1 MKIEKKYKVVEYDN
15 KISLKEKNLIIDIMK
30 NENAESIISKVSKR
44 ISSKFIEISI
54 NSDNLHLFSIK
65 LNQKLIGYALIAKKP
80 EYLIRD
86 FSKLRV
92 DIFLN
97 LFLRLKFFT
106 IIDLVFS
113 TLGVDI
119 FFLEKK
125 KKDIIAN
132 SINLNLLAIHKDY
145 QSKGIGKLFL
155 KHLLQ
160 KKSIFTKGK
169 YVTCETFSKK
179 AEKFYI
185 NKCNFK
191 ILGNKIRLFRKMVI
205 LKHTIN

>member
-113 TLGVDI
+113 TLGIDI

-125 KKDIIAN
+125 KRI
-132 SINLNLLAIHKDY
+132 
-145 QSKGIGKLFL
+145 LF
-155 KHLLQ
+155 Q
-160 KKSIFTKGK
+160 K
-169 YVTCETFSKK
+169 V
-179 AEKFYI
+179 
-185 NKCNFK
+185 
-191 ILGNKIRLFRKMVI
+191 
-205 LKHTIN
+205 

>member
-125 KKDIIAN
+125 KGYYCKQ
-132 SINLNLLAIHKDY
+132 Y
-145 QSKGIGKLFL
+145 
-155 KHLLQ
+155 
-160 KKSIFTKGK
+160 
-169 YVTCETFSKK
+169 
-179 AEKFYI
+179 
-185 NKCNFK
+185 
-191 ILGNKIRLFRKMVI
+191 
-205 LKHTIN
+205 